1 MDRLN
6 FPSNHDHD
14 VVGPVAGWHRFRYNA
29 RVSATMPGLTVK
41 NEPFGTTCFGGVVEP
56 KVQFGVFDEDSRNK

>member
-1 MDRLN
+1 MTMMWWDLWL
-6 FPSNHDHD
+6 
-14 VVGPVAGWHRFRYNA
+14 VGI
-29 RVSATMPGLTVK
+29 VSATMPGLTVK